1 MQTIA
6 FKNKNNKIHDLS
18 PARVIILSF
27 GILILSGTLLLLL
40 PSASREGK
48 SVGIVDALFTATS
61 ASCVTGLFV
70 VDTYNHWSLFGQL
83 VILSLIQVGG
93 IGILTL
99 TSFFSVLLGRKMSLR
114 GMMLAQESINYFSID
129 GVFKL
134 IRYIVIIT
142 VSIELVGTAVLS
154 TAFVPQFGAKGLYL
168 ALFHAI
174 SGFCN
179 AGFDLMGVLG
189 KGDFVSLTHF
199 NTNPLFL
206 YTMSVLIAVGSV
218 GFLVWKD
225 LIEFHKTKSLFL
237 HTKVVLVITAYLIA
251 AGAILYFLFEYSN
264 PATMGK
270 LSLPD
275 KINSSVFQ
283 SIALRTAGFN
293 SIPIDDMNE
302 ISKFTTILLM
312 FIGAAPGSTAGGIK
326 VTTFGIILFAAISQ
340 IKGSE
345 ETIIFKRRVAPTIVV
360 KAMAITLMSAAVV
373 FIMTTILLAIEDM
386 DFLNI
391 LFEVT
396 SAFGTVGI
404 STGITPSLHFSSKI
418 LLVLTMFLGKVGP
431 ISFAI
436 ALTLKMSK
444 KDTDMTYPE
453 GKIVVG

>member
-199 NTNPLFL
+199 NTNPLVL

-326 VTTFGIILFAAISQ
+326 VTTFGIILFAVISQ

>member
-6 FKNKNNKIHDLS
+6 FKHKNNKIHDLS
-18 PARVIILSF
+18 PTRVIILSF
-27 GILILSGTLLLLL
+27 GILILSGTLLLLM

-114 GMMLAQESINYFSID
+114 GMMLAQESINYFSIE

-134 IRYIVIIT
+134 IRYIVMIT
-142 VSIELVGTAVLS
+142 VSIELIGTAVLA

-199 NTNPLFL
+199 NTQPLVL
-206 YTMSVLIAVGSV
+206 YTMSVLIAIGSV

-225 LIEFHKTKSLFL
+225 LIEFRKTKSFFL
-237 HTKVVLVITAYLIA
+237 HTKVVLVITAYLIVI
-251 AGAILYFLFEYSN
+251 GAVLFFLFEYDN
-264 PATMGK
+264 PATMGR
-270 LSLPD
+270 LSLPE
-275 KINSSVFQ
+275 KINSSFFQ
-283 SIALRTAGFN
+283 SVALRTAGFN
-293 SIPIDDMNE
+293 SIPIDEMNE

-326 VTTFGIILFAAISQ
+326 VTTFGVILFAVMSH

-360 KAMAITLMSAAVV
+360 KAMAIALMSAAVV

-386 DFLNI
+386 DFLSI

-396 SAFGTVGI
+396 SAFATVGI

-436 ALTLKMSK
+436 ALTLKMNK
-444 KDTDMTYPE
+444 KEMDMTYPE